1 MGNNVRRFMARAAA
15 LGAAILLSACSSA
28 TRTTSRVPFEELTT
42 PESVTRMAI
51 AAYAGKD
58 WNALV
63 ALTDSSTVADYS
75 QAFFRLGERWASLQK
90 VLARRFSTETD
101 PNQRV
106 LDSLVANTP
115 AAGVLAIDSDTAAG
129 ARRLSPHEH
138 LVLFLQRAD
147 SASGSSSEVGARS
160 MKELTIGPT
169 ETVDERTAR
178 VSFRWGTCLAE
189 TALLRRSHA
198 GWRLLAEGLV
208 SILTAGD
215 RMGC

>member
-1 MGNNVRRFMARAAA
+1 MCNDVRVFIGRATT
-15 LGAAILLSACSSA
+15 LAIVVLASGCSSA
-28 TRTTSRVPFEELTT
+28 TRTISHVPFEELTT

-75 QAFFRLGERWASLQK
+75 RAFFRLGERWASLQK
-90 VLARRFSTETD
+90 VFAKRLSTETD
-101 PNQRV
+101 PYHRA
-106 LDSLVANTP
+106 LDSVVVNMP
-115 AAGVLAIDSDTAAG
+115 AASVLPIDSDTAAG

-138 LVLFLQRAD
+138 LVLFLQRTD
-147 SASGSSSEVGARS
+147 SASGSSSEVGGRS

-178 VSFRWGTCLAE
+178 VPFRWGTCPAE

-198 GWRLLAEGLV
+198 GWRLSGEGLI
-208 SILTAGD
+208 SILTAGSS
-215 RMGC
+215 MGC

>member
-1 MGNNVRRFMARAAA
+1 MGNNIRRFMARATT

-28 TRTTSRVPFEELTT
+28 TRATSRVTFEELTT
-42 PESVTRMAI
+42 PETVTRIAI

-75 QAFFRLGERWASLQK
+75 RMFFRVGERWASLQK
-90 VLARRFSTETD
+90 VLAKRLTTESD
-101 PNQRV
+101 PYHRA
-106 LDSLVANTP
+106 LDSLVANTS
-115 AAGVLAIDSDTAAG
+115 AASVLAIDSDTAAG

-138 LVLFLQRAD
+138 LVLFLQRTD
-147 SASGSSSEVGARS
+147 SASGSSSALGGRS

-178 VSFRWGTCLAE
+178 VSFRWGACPAE
-189 TALLRRSHA
+189 VAVLRRSHA
-198 GWRLLAEGLV
+198 GWRLSGEGLI
-208 SILTAGD
+208 SILTAGSS
-215 RMGC
+215 MGC